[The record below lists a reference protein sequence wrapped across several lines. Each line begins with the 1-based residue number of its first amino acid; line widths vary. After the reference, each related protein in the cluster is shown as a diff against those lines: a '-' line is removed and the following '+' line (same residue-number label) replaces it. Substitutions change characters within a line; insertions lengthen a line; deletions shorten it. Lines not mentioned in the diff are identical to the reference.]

1 MYKLWVLWGCVFV
14 LLLIVMGCV
23 PFSPFEKWW
32 FTVNFMSNVNIIRAF
47 LSVLILFLIAYI
59 LLIGAFHQRY
69 SLRLEQLSFGGINIL
84 LNKSDLLFKKSVKNY
99 LDTKRSLFKFDPN
112 YDSIEEVLNSYYEC
126 YKFIKDEMKLL
137 DITKRRDKKLYSL
150 ANEMLKTLNRF
161 LTKHQNNYRR
171 WHKFISDTKDKNNN
185 GEFVTLS
192 YHLTPISTIQSHY
205 YHFNEILEG
214 FKEVNDFFTDKVV
227 NEFNINVD
235 KWGI

>member
-1 MYKLWVLWGCVFV
+1 M
-14 LLLIVMGCV
+14 
-23 PFSPFEKWW
+23 
-32 FTVNFMSNVNIIRAF
+32 
-47 LSVLILFLIAYI
+47 
-59 LLIGAFHQRY
+59 
-69 SLRLEQLSFGGINIL
+69 
-84 LNKSDLLFKKSVKNY
+84 
-99 LDTKRSLFKFDPN
+99 DTKRSLFKFDPN

-171 WHKFISDTKDKNNN
+171 WHKFISDNDKVITKDKDNN